1 MFSHIRFHPN
11 VASLLLSAI
20 LLSGCFGEVIIEN
33 DDLVYEGNAKSIF
46 DANTAPLK
54 LHVPALKDVRESKEN
69 TIGKQ
74 AGLRML
80 IPYYEE
86 YKVKEQPP
94 LITHRF
100 LSEKLSKMGIELV
113 NSEHNAQAV
122 LKGSL
127 KEFSRSG
134 WGATVAW
141 GNSAKVVVDLEL
153 YSKGEF
159 QPIWKET
166 IHGNGD
172 DLEGGLTSTAES
184 LGENPEFQSAAIS
197 ITKDPVVLARGIL
210 ETPPESVENN
220 TVDNIAPTINITS
233 HTATRGIR
241 IVDEARTTI
250 VRGKANDSSGI
261 INVTVNGKPVSLA
274 NDNSFSTEVPLEVGS
289 NTVWVAA
296 VDKFNN
302 IQRTSFTIERLGEKG
317 KANPDGDLTFGKYT
331 ALVIGNNNYQHL
343 PNLRTPHNDARE
355 IGKVLNEQYG
365 FQVELL
371 LDAGRDEFMDKLN
384 ELRGR
389 VGENDNLLIYY
400 AGHGYFDKVAQ
411 KAYWQPVDAELDS
424 DSKWVIVD
432 SITSNIKRASSKHI
446 LIVADSCYS
455 GTLTRGSTSEMTT
468 KNTLHERYIQKIY
481 DKTSRTLMASGGNE
495 PVADGGGGDH
505 SVFAAVFLNA
515 LKSADQ
521 KFFTAED
528 LFFNFIKEP
537 VVGQAAQTPEYST
550 IRNSGHDGGDFIFY
564 NGKNLNNTSA
574 QNDPQNSEI
583 FNQPFSISEKVERSP
598 SPPEPFVLD

>member
-1 MFSHIRFHPN
+1 MFSNIRFRLS
-11 VASLLLSAI
+11 VASLLLI
-20 LLSGCFGEVIIEN
+20 TVFLSGCIGEVIIDN

-46 DANTAPLK
+46 DANTSPLK

-86 YKVKEQPP
+86 YKVNVHPP

-100 LSEKLSKMGIELV
+100 LSEKLSAMGIELV
-113 NSEHNAQAV
+113 NSEQNAQAV

-166 IHGNGD
+166 IYGKGD
-172 DLEGGLTSTAES
+172 DLEGGLASTAEN
-184 LGENPEFQSAAIS
+184 LGENPEFKSAAIS

-210 ETPPESVENN
+210 DAPQESVENN
-220 TVDNIAPTINITS
+220 NVDDIAPTIDITS

-241 IVDEARTTI
+241 IVDEARTTT
-250 VRGKANDSSGI
+250 VRGKAKDSSGI
-261 INVTVNGKPVSLA
+261 INVTVNGKPVPLA
-274 NDNSFSTEVPLEVGS
+274 KDNSFSTEVPLEVGT

-302 IQRTSFTIERLGEKG
+302 IQRKSFTIERLGDKEDIKEG
-317 KANPDGDLTFGKYT
+317 KDFTFGKYT
-331 ALVIGNNNYQHL
+331 ALIIGNNNYQHL

-365 FQVELL
+365 FHVELL

-424 DSKWVIVD
+424 DSKWIIVD

-455 GTLTRGSTSEMTT
+455 GTLTRGTMSEMTT

-481 DKTSRTLMASGGNE
+481 NKTSRTLMASGGNE

-537 VVGQAAQTPEYST
+537 VVGRAAQTPEYST
-550 IRNSGHDGGDFIFY
+550 IRNSGHDGGDFVFY
-564 NGKNLNNTSA
+564 NGKDLDNNSA
-574 QNDPQNSEI
+574 LIIPSNDSTPIPS
-583 FNQPFSISEKVERSP
+583 FSISEKVEY
-598 SPPEPFVLD
+598 

>member
-1 MFSHIRFHPN
+1 MFRNIHIHRNAACLFLFA
-11 VASLLLSAI
+11 V

-46 DANTAPLK
+46 DANTSPLK

-86 YKVKEQPP
+86 YKVEGHPP

-100 LSEKLSKMGIELV
+100 LSEKLRAMGIELV
-113 NSEHNAQAV
+113 NSEKNAQAV

-166 IHGNGD
+166 IYGNGD
-172 DLEGGLTSTAES
+172 DLEGGLASTAEN
-184 LGENPEFQSAAIS
+184 LGENPDFKSAAIS

-210 ETPPESVENN
+210 DTPQESVENTN
-220 TVDNIAPTINITS
+220 VDSIAPTIDIIS
-233 HTATRGIR
+233 HTAMRGIR
-241 IVDEARTTI
+241 IVEESRTTL
-250 VRGKANDSSGI
+250 VRGRALDSSEI
-261 INVTVNGKPVSLA
+261 TSVTVNGKPVTLS
-274 NDNSFSTEVPLEVGS
+274 NDNSFSTQVPLEVGS

-302 IQRTSFTIERLGEKG
+302 IQRKSFTVERLSAKGESK
-317 KANPDGDLTFGKYT
+317 KDESLPFGKYT

-365 FQVELL
+365 FHVELL

-400 AGHGYFDKVAQ
+400 AGHGYYDKVAQ

-424 DSKWVIVD
+424 DSKWIIVD

-455 GTLTRGSTSEMTT
+455 GTLTRGSMADLTT
-468 KNTLHERYIQKIY
+468 KNTMHERYIQKIF

-505 SVFAAVFLNA
+505 SVFASVFLKA

-528 LFFNFIKEP
+528 LFFNYIKEP

-550 IRNSGHDGGDFIFY
+550 IRNSGHDGGDFVFY
-564 NGKNLNNTSA
+564 NWKNKESSSALNMPSKDHNPAPS
-574 QNDPQNSEI
+574 
-583 FNQPFSISEKVERSP
+583 FSISENIE
-598 SPPEPFVLD
+598 F

>member
-1 MFSHIRFHPN
+1 MFSNIRFILN
-11 VASLLLSAI
+11 VLSLFFIAV

-46 DANTAPLK
+46 DGNTDPLK
-54 LHVPALKDVRESKEN
+54 LHVPALKDVRGSKEN
-69 TIGKQ
+69 TVGRQ

-80 IPYYEE
+80 IPYYEKF
-86 YKVKEQPP
+86 KVEGHPP

-100 LSEKLSKMGIELV
+100 LSDKLRAMGIELV
-113 NSEHNAQAV
+113 NSEQNAQAV

-166 IHGNGD
+166 IYGNGD
-172 DLEGGLTSTAES
+172 SLEKGLAQTAEN
-184 LGENPEFQSAAIS
+184 LGDNPDFQSAAIKIS
-197 ITKDPVVLARGIL
+197 KDPVVLARGFL
-210 ETPPESVENN
+210 DAPQESLENN
-220 TVDNIAPTINITS
+220 NVDDIAPTIDITS

-241 IVDEARTTI
+241 IVEEARTTV
-250 VRGKANDSSGI
+250 VRGRAKDSSGI
-261 INVTVNGKPVSLA
+261 TNVTVNGKPVPLA
-274 NDNSFSTEVPLEVGS
+274 KDNSFSTEVPLEVGS

-302 IQRTSFTIERLGEKG
+302 IQRTSFTVERLGDKEVAKDENG
-317 KANPDGDLTFGKYT
+317 FAFGKYT

-343 PNLRTPHNDARE
+343 PDLRTPHNDARE

-365 FQVELL
+365 FHVELL

-424 DSKWVIVD
+424 DSKWIIVD

-455 GTLTRGSTSEMTT
+455 GTLTRGSTSDLTT
-468 KNTLHERYIQKIY
+468 KNTMHERYIQKIFN
-481 DKTSRTLMASGGNE
+481 KTSRTLMASGGNE

-515 LKSADQ
+515 LKSANQ

-550 IRNSGHDGGDFIFY
+550 IRNSGHDGGDFVFY
-564 NGKNLNNTSA
+564 NWKNIKNNTALNIQSD
-574 QNDPQNSEI
+574 DPAPKPIPS
-583 FNQPFSISEKVERSP
+583 FSISENIE
-598 SPPEPFVLD
+598 F